1 MNRTKNTLH
10 HFFFYLSLLLET
22 HNGAWTTQYTFDRKS
37 REPEQNHGPPRSKKE
52 RKILVKYLLKQAGQI
67 QRPLNLK
74 VPVQDI
80 NFMYFVCKT
89 EKLQ

>member
-1 MNRTKNTLH
+1 M
-10 HFFFYLSLLLET
+10 
-22 HNGAWTTQYTFDRKS
+22 
-37 REPEQNHGPPRSKKE
+37 EPELPSTLLIENQENQTKPMALPDPKKE

-80 NFMYFVCKT
+80 NFM
-89 EKLQ
+89 